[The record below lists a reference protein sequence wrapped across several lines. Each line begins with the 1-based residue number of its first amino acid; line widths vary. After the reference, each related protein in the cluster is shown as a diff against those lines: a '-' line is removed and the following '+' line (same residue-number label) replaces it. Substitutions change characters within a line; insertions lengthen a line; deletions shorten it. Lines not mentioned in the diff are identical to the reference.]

1 VRPVYHPEF
10 KASFDAALRHYQ
22 EIGLP
27 LGDRFKTEVRAG
39 VGLVISGT
47 VNHAPGPHGF
57 RCYRC
62 KKFPYLIYYE
72 RAGEVVL
79 FLAVLY
85 AGRDSALLKETLQ
98 RYRDEGTAR

>member
-10 KASFDAALRHYQ
+10 KASFDAAVRNYQ
-22 EIGLP
+22 EIGFP
-27 LGDRFKTEVRAG
+27 LADRFKAEVKAG
-39 VGLVISGT
+39 VRVVLSGL

-62 KKFPYLIYYE
+62 KKFPYFLYYE
-72 RAGEVVL
+72 RTESAVL

-85 AGRDSALLKETLQ
+85 VGRAPGRLKDTLV
-98 RYRDEGTAR
+98 RYRDGR